1 MRTRRI
7 SDRFSPILVTVQT
20 TLIFVAVAAVVV
32 EGAECNVAFLG
43 SGETSRDVAPCTN
56 VLLQSS
62 ENCVRDN
69 PIPNEKS
76 GLPW

>member
-1 MRTRRI
+1 M
-7 SDRFSPILVTVQT
+7 LATVQT

-32 EGAECNVAFLG
+32 EGVAAGYNVALLG
-43 SGETSRDVAPCTN
+43 ISETSRGVAPCTN

-69 PIPNEKS
+69 PIPNENS